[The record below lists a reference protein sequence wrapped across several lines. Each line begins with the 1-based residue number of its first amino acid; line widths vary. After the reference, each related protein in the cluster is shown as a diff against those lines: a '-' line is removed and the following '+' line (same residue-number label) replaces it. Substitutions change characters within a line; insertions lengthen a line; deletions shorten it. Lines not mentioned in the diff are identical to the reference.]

1 MEDNEE
7 LIDTDWKEDALSFSS
22 ASISL
27 IKLKSDLKLSDFIFC
42 LDTF

>member
-22 ASISL
+22 ASIS
-27 IKLKSDLKLSDFIFC
+27 
-42 LDTF
+42 